1 MKSIKLVFLVQ
12 VISLVTVVL
21 LISAFI
27 KYETFKGN
35 LHQELSLDVSNIA
48 TRMSKSIPRLLWDF
62 DLDTLRST
70 VASELGSPE
79 ISAIRIRDNQGAD
92 VMFLARHAPPSQQT
106 GESEAVAESEEN
118 VDANAPT
125 TEEEG
130 DGAIEVTEDMVFN
143 EKDSVT
149 KNLVFIEYEE
159 KNDVGTVQVYF
170 DTHAL
175 DAKLAKSLRHNIGEL
190 FILDIIICI
199 AIVLALT
206 LTVLKPL
213 RQLTTRIHALS
224 SGDGD
229 LSNKIKK
236 AKYREFDDITDSIN
250 KFTESLRVI
259 VVDVTQAS
267 MTLETKA
274 TANGA
279 MARKNAGKLDSQK
292 EQLTT
297 VAAATKQLTQSV
309 AVVADTASDT
319 AEQASNATTLADG
332 VNATIESSSQEI
344 FNMREEMNNVNNE
357 MHKLIEEGE
366 KITTV
371 LNVIN
376 DISGQTNLLA
386 LNAAI
391 EAARAGEQG
400 RGFAVVADEVRNLA
414 VKTSQSTD
422 QIQANIEAL
431 DNATQSVESE
441 ITRIASM
448 LENTASKVGDSQNS
462 VKEVQE
468 LIAYISERSGQISHA
483 TEEQSIAVNDISQ
496 AIVEASDVST
506 DVSNGAT
513 ENQANSEKVLS
524 LSKSI
529 AQHMTKFRT

>member
-27 KYETFKGN
+27 KYETFKTN

-70 VASELGSPE
+70 VTSELGSPE

-92 VMFLARHAPPSQQT
+92 VMFLARQAPPSPQK
-106 GESEAVAESEEN
+106 GESVAESEDN
-118 VDANAPT
+118 ADANAPT
-125 TEEEG
+125 TAEEG
-130 DGAIEVTEDMVFN
+130 DGAIEVTEEMVFN
-143 EKDSVT
+143 EEDSVT

-250 KFTESLRVI
+250 TFTESLRVI

-279 MARKNAGKLDSQK
+279 TARKNAEKLDSQK

-414 VKTSQSTD
+414 VKTR
-422 QIQANIEAL
+422 L
-431 DNATQSVESE
+431 
-441 ITRIASM
+441 
-448 LENTASKVGDSQNS
+448 
-462 VKEVQE
+462 
-468 LIAYISERSGQISHA
+468 
-483 TEEQSIAVNDISQ
+483 
-496 AIVEASDVST
+496 
-506 DVSNGAT
+506 
-513 ENQANSEKVLS
+513 
-524 LSKSI
+524 
-529 AQHMTKFRT
+529 

>member
-27 KYETFKGN
+27 KYETFKTN

-70 VASELGSPE
+70 VTSELGSPE

-92 VMFLARHAPPSQQT
+92 VMFLARQAPPSPQK
-106 GESEAVAESEEN
+106 GESVAESEDN
-118 VDANAPT
+118 ADANAPT
-125 TEEEG
+125 TAEEG
-130 DGAIEVTEDMVFN
+130 DGAIEVTEEMVFN
-143 EKDSVT
+143 EEDSVT

-250 KFTESLRVI
+250 TFTESLRVI

-279 MARKNAGKLDSQK
+279 TARKNAEKLDSQK

-344 FNMREEMNNVNNE
+344 FNMREEMNNVNSE

-414 VKTSQSTD
+414 VKTR
-422 QIQANIEAL
+422 L
-431 DNATQSVESE
+431 
-441 ITRIASM
+441 
-448 LENTASKVGDSQNS
+448 
-462 VKEVQE
+462 
-468 LIAYISERSGQISHA
+468 
-483 TEEQSIAVNDISQ
+483 
-496 AIVEASDVST
+496 
-506 DVSNGAT
+506 
-513 ENQANSEKVLS
+513 
-524 LSKSI
+524 
-529 AQHMTKFRT
+529 

>member
-27 KYETFKGN
+27 KYETFKTN

-92 VMFLARHAPPSQQT
+92 VMFLARQAPPSQQT
-106 GESEAVAESEEN
+106 GESESVAEPEAVTEPEESA
-118 VDANAPT
+118 DANAQT
-125 TEEEG
+125 TVEEG
-130 DGAIEVTEDMVFN
+130 DGATEVTEDMVFN
-143 EKDSVT
+143 EQDSVT

-170 DTHAL
+170 DTHVL

-236 AKYREFDDITDSIN
+236 ARYREFDDITDSIN
-250 KFTESLRVI
+250 TFTESLRVI

-279 MARKNAGKLDSQK
+279 TARKNA
-292 EQLTT
+292 E
-297 VAAATKQLTQSV
+297 
-309 AVVADTASDT
+309 
-319 AEQASNATTLADG
+319 
-332 VNATIESSSQEI
+332 
-344 FNMREEMNNVNNE
+344 
-357 MHKLIEEGE
+357 
-366 KITTV
+366 
-371 LNVIN
+371 
-376 DISGQTNLLA
+376 
-386 LNAAI
+386 
-391 EAARAGEQG
+391 
-400 RGFAVVADEVRNLA
+400 
-414 VKTSQSTD
+414 
-422 QIQANIEAL
+422 
-431 DNATQSVESE
+431 
-441 ITRIASM
+441 
-448 LENTASKVGDSQNS
+448 
-462 VKEVQE
+462 
-468 LIAYISERSGQISHA
+468 
-483 TEEQSIAVNDISQ
+483 
-496 AIVEASDVST
+496 
-506 DVSNGAT
+506 
-513 ENQANSEKVLS
+513 
-524 LSKSI
+524 
-529 AQHMTKFRT
+529 